1 MQFNLKK
8 FAITFPVVLVFLEI
22 ITFLST
28 DMYLPALPQIGEDF
42 GMDQDMAQY
51 TLTAWFMGSMSMQLF
66 LGPIT
71 EKFGRKMTM
80 IIGIILFIL
89 ASFSCATSNNINMFL
104 LSRFIQGTTVCVV
117 IVAGYA
123 TIHELYSGARVIQI
137 MAIMGSVTI
146 LAPALGPFLG
156 ALIITQGDWHN
167 IFALLTVS
175 AMIGLLGVYYIMP
188 SDGQKNIRRQTDK
201 NDDGHLLASIK
212 YYRAIFTNRKFMS
225 FTLINCFNIICFF
238 TWIVQSPFIIIE
250 TYQKSEIYFGLTQL
264 FVFVSFICGAQ
275 TAKLLI
281 TKLSAKRLCELGLTI
296 VCSSI
301 VLFIIT
307 SYMQLQLELIITGMI
322 GIAFGA
328 AMQSSL
334 WNRLAIESCEQP
346 MAHRVA
352 VYSTMV
358 SFFASLGSY
367 LVTHLGD
374 QTFLSLA
381 MLMMGFVIIAVNI
394 FFVVRSTI
402 KLA

>member
-8 FAITFPVVLVFLEI
+8 IAITFPVVLVFLEI

-42 GMDQDMAQY
+42 GIDQDMAQY
-51 TLTAWFMGSMSMQLF
+51 TQTAWFLGSMSMQLL

-71 EKFGRKMTM
+71 EKFGRRSTM
-80 IIGIILFIL
+80 MIGIILFIL

-123 TIHELYSGARVIQI
+123 TIHELYSGARAIQI

-156 ALIITQGDWHN
+156 ALIITQGDWHD
-167 IFALLTVS
+167 IFALLTVG
-175 AMIGLLGVYYIMP
+175 AMIGLIGVYYIMP
-188 SDGQKNIRRQTDK
+188 HDHKNHRSKVDK
-201 NDDGHLLASIK
+201 NNDSHLLASIK
-212 YYRAIFTNRKFMS
+212 YYHAIFTNPRFMS
-225 FTLINCFNIICFF
+225 FALINCFIIICFF
-238 TWIVQSPFIIIE
+238 AWIVQSPFIIIK
-250 TYQKSEIYFGLTQL
+250 TYQKSEIYFGLVQL
-264 FVFVSFICGAQ
+264 LVFSSFIGGAQ
-275 TAKLLI
+275 TAKRLI
-281 TKLSAKRLCELGLTI
+281 TKLSAKRLCDLGLAI
-296 VCSSI
+296 ICGSI
-301 VLFIIT
+301 VLFTVT
-307 SYMQLQLELIITGMI
+307 SYVRLQLELIIIGML

-328 AMQSSL
+328 AMLSSI

-358 SFFASLGSY
+358 SFFASFGSY
-367 LVTHLGD
+367 LVTHLND

-381 MLMMGFVIIAVNI
+381 MLMMGFVIVAVNI
-394 FFVVRSTI
+394 FFTVRPKI